1 MLDLVGFDPR
11 DGAAAARELHFLFA
25 LQPTASWAVMVL
37 LLLLMR
43 RDFARDHPLAIATA
57 RK

>member
-1 MLDLVGFDPR
+1 VSAPR
-11 DGAAAARELHFLFA
+11 PSARRRCASCISFFA
-25 LQPTASWAVMVL
+25 LRPAASRAVMVL
-37 LLLLMR
+37 MLLLMR